1 MMNFHQFSPVKPF
14 YNRCRRSQRICL
26 GTHLSEGFNPLL
38 DQDPSCLSCFEQL
51 KMEPLVRTSGNTV
64 YPGMVHKP
72 EENLDTTQPYKYVVV
87 LGDGAK
93 KILTFESLIT
103 TPYLKQITK
112 ITTTG
117 NGQSLKRHL
126 KWNQNITFLICHN
139 P

>member
-1 MMNFHQFSPVKPF
+1 
-14 YNRCRRSQRICL
+14 
-26 GTHLSEGFNPLL
+26 
-38 DQDPSCLSCFEQL
+38 
-51 KMEPLVRTSGNTV
+51 MEPLVRTSGNTV

-126 KWNQNITFLICHN
+126 KWNQNITLSATILEKQDKTLLFPHLLEHQLWWGVKT
-139 P
+139 